1 MIGSERGHDPSPEHA
16 AFTALSDALIS
27 ETSERA
33 PTAPQLSAAQKT
45 AIFTAV
51 SKDKSKSST
60 QANFQASIG
69 EKLLSSVELHTLPLG
84 CAGERTVGLQL
95 PVYDGE

>member
-51 SKDKSKSST
+51 SKSKSST

-95 PVYDGE
+95 PVHDGE

>member
-1 MIGSERGHDPSPEHA
+1 VIGSERGHDPSPEHA

-45 AIFTAV
+45 AIFIAV
-51 SKDKSKSST
+51 SKSMSST

-69 EKLLSSVELHTLPLG
+69 EKVPSSVELHTLPRG
-84 CAGERTVGLQL
+84 CAGERTVGVQL
-95 PVYDGE
+95 PVHDGE

>member
-1 MIGSERGHDPSPEHA
+1 MQHRRDDRADPSA
-16 AFTALSDALIS
+16 T
-27 ETSERA
+27 
-33 PTAPQLSAAQKT
+33 TAPQLSAAQKT

-69 EKLLSSVELHTLPLG
+69 EKVPSSVELHTLPPDAL
-84 CAGERTVGLQL
+84 ANA
-95 PVYDGE
+95 